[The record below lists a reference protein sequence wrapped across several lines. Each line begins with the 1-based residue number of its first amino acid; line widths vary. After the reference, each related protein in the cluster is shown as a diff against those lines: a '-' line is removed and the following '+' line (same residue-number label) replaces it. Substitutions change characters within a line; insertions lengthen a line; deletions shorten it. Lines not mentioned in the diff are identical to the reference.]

1 MVVWVNLS
9 MEKTLLTTLF
19 VLFLLIISYL
29 LGRLHRNQK
38 PDLKSQD
45 TITIYNELQAIP
57 SKVLAAIQ
65 GSINPQ
71 KGKMAELLTYA
82 QIRYDYD
89 VIIPLGQPID
99 FIGIKKGEKI
109 DFIEVKSGNTPVL
122 SATEAEIQKLVKG
135 GKVNFRL
142 LVVKD
147 SEMHQEND

>member
-1 MVVWVNLS
+1 MDKTILS
-9 MEKTLLTTLF
+9 ALF

-29 LGRLHRNQK
+29 LGRLQK
-38 PDLKSQD
+38 DKGQRPDSQN

-57 SKVLAAIQ
+57 AKVLAAIQ

-71 KGKMAELLTYA
+71 KVKMAELLTYA

-109 DFIEVKSGNTPVL
+109 DFIEVKSGQSQIL
-122 SATEAEIQKLVKG
+122 SPTEAEIQKLVRG

-147 SEMHQEND
+147 SEMHHENEGV

>member
-1 MVVWVNLS
+1 MNTLAITTIVVI
-9 MEKTLLTTLF
+9 
-19 VLFLLIISYL
+19 FLIVISYL
-29 LGRLHRNQK
+29 LGRLHQRKTPTEQTT
-38 PDLKSQD
+38 D
-45 TITIYNELQAIP
+45 TISLYNEIQGVPAR
-57 SKVLAAIQ
+57 VLAAIQ

-71 KGKMAELLTYA
+71 KGKIAELLTYA

-109 DFIEVKSGNTPVL
+109 DFIEVKSGDNHSL
-122 SATEAEIQKLVKG
+122 SPNEAEIQKLVKS

-147 SEMHQEND
+147 QEMHQEN

>member
-1 MVVWVNLS
+1 MNTLGIVIVVVI
-9 MEKTLLTTLF
+9 
-19 VLFLLIISYL
+19 FLIVISYL
-29 LGRLHRNQK
+29 LGRVHQK
-38 PDLKSQD
+38 KIPAVQTTD
-45 TITIYNELQAIP
+45 TISLYNEIQSVPA
-57 SKVLAAIQ
+57 KVLAAIQ

-109 DFIEVKSGNTPVL
+109 DFIEVKSGDNHLLTPN
-122 SATEAEIQKLVKG
+122 EAEIQKLVKT

-147 SEMHQEND
+147 QEMHQDNT

>member
-1 MVVWVNLS
+1 MDTSVIIFI
-9 MEKTLLTTLF
+9 F

-29 LGRLHRNQK
+29 LGRLHK
-38 PDLKSQD
+38 GKKVDLG
-45 TITIYNELQAIP
+45 TTETLTLYNELQSLPA
-57 SKVLAAIQ
+57 KVLAAIQ

-109 DFIEVKSGNTPVL
+109 DFIEVKSGTSQIL
-122 SATEAEIQKLVKG
+122 SESEAEIQKLVKN

-147 SEMHQEND
+147 IELHQETGHT

>member
-1 MVVWVNLS
+1 MD
-9 MEKTLLTTLF
+9 KTLLITLF
-19 VLFLLIISYL
+19 VFLLIVISYL
-29 LGRLHRNQK
+29 LGRLHK
-38 PDLKSQD
+38 GKKADLSTQD
-45 TITIYNELQAIP
+45 TLTLYNELQSMP

-109 DFIEVKSGNTPVL
+109 DFIEVKSGQAQVLTP
-122 SATEAEIQKLVKG
+122 TEAEIQKLVKN

-147 SEMHQEND
+147 SEMHQESQ